1 MRQSLVVVLLAAL
14 VSAGAALAQSGDTA
28 AAQEQARRTAARA
41 AANAMPDT
49 SGTGPYAAVIATDP
63 SLPNHVIYRP
73 ANLDRLGKKKL
84 GILRWG
90 NGGCTDDGASAR
102 LHLEEIASHGYLA
115 IAPGMI
121 LSGPSAPAN
130 AKAPDFM
137 TTKGVDVVKGLDWA
151 LAENKR
157 KGSPYYRRIDPN
169 AVAISGHSCG
179 GIVSIQMAPDP
190 RIKAVI
196 IHNSGVF
203 PNRPERPQ
211 LVTDKAWLK
220 GLHTPILYVI
230 GNPTDVGYPVAE
242 DDFARIDHVPVFLA
256 SLKSVGHG
264 GTFSQPNGGV
274 AAQVALAWLEWQLRG
289 DKRAARLF
297 VGSACG
303 LCGDADWIV
312 QRKGFPPSP

>member
-1 MRQSLVVVLLAAL
+1 MQVGLMIKRSVIAFTMLLLSGTAVAQ
-14 VSAGAALAQSGDTA
+14 AGDSTAQ
-28 AAQEQARRTAARA
+28 QEQARRRA
-41 AANAMPDT
+41 AANAVPDT
-49 SGTGPYAAVIATDP
+49 PGIGPYPAAMMTDP
-63 SLPNHVIYRP
+63 TLPNHVIYRP
-73 ANLDRLGKKKL
+73 ANLAALGKKKL
-84 GILRWG
+84 GILLWG
-90 NGGCTDDGASAR
+90 NGGCTDDGSSAR

-137 TTKGVDVVKGLDWA
+137 TTRGADVVKGLDWA

-157 KGSPYYRRIDPN
+157 KRSPYYGRIDPR

-179 GIVSIQMAPDP
+179 GIISIQMASDP
-190 RIKAVI
+190 RIKAII

-211 LVTDKAWLK
+211 LITDKAWLK
-220 GLHTPILYVI
+220 GLHTPILYAI
-230 GNPTDVGYPVAE
+230 GNPSDVGYPVAQ

-264 GTFSQPNGGV
+264 GTFSQANGGI

-303 LCGDADWIV
+303 LCSDPNWSV
-312 QRKGFPPSP
+312 QRKGIR